1 MNKKNRENAIISKA
15 NVLICKNANQRQIF
29 NY

>member
-1 MNKKNRENAIISKA
+1 MNKKNKENAIISKA
-15 NVLICKNANQRQIF
+15 NVLICKKVKQKQIF